1 MKKTYISP
9 STRVLHFLAESMLA
23 SSPGLKDELGG
34 EDQFS
39 TDRNDWDAPEWAT
52 DEE

>member
-1 MKKTYISP
+1 MKKTYQTP
-9 STRVLHFLAESMLA
+9 SMRVLHFQTESILA
-23 SSPGLKDELGG
+23 SSPNLKDELGG
-34 EDQFS
+34 DDQLS